1 MRRIR
6 SSFIALAAMASF
18 STAAH
23 AQTELRMM
31 WYSDGNEGEVI
42 QDLLTRFE
50 QENPDIKVVLDNVA
64 YDVIQTTLP
73 VQLES
78 GQGPDLARVTNI
90 KALSNHWLDLRPHL
104 QDAAYWETNFADYLD
119 WMRPDGSDAI
129 PGFMTQ
135 LTVTGPYINKTLFD
149 QAGVEMPADGATWDE
164 WVEAAKQVAASQGVP
179 IALGWDR
186 SGHRLAGPAISFGA
200 KYIGEDGLPDVVDD
214 GFKEM
219 ASRIAR
225 WHEEGTMP
233 KEVWGGV
240 AGQTYAALN
249 EEFANANVVMYESGS
264 WQIGQF
270 AATIGDAF
278 DWWAVPAPCGPAAC
292 SGLPGGAAVV
302 AITYTEHPAEV
313 ARVMEWLASEPIMKE
328 FAERTLFI
336 PGHAGLASAGLD
348 FQTDNESAKR
358 ALDVFVAETAKFAPV
373 AKLLPAYQWSDAIYA
388 ATITRMG
395 QVVAGEITLEEAY
408 ERIPEDIDQK
418 IAEATQQ

>member
-1 MRRIR
+1 MTGTKR
-6 SSFIALAAMASF
+6 FLIALAAT
-18 STAAH
+18 TAMTGAAA

-31 WYSDGNEGEVI
+31 WYSDGNEGEVM

-50 QENPDIKVVLDNVA
+50 QENPEIKVVLDNVA

-73 VQLES
+73 VQLEA
-78 GQGPDLARVTNI
+78 GNGPDMARVTNL
-90 KALSNHWLDLRPHL
+90 KAQAQHWLDLRPHL
-104 QDAAYWETNFADYLD
+104 QDAAYWEANFGDYLD

-129 PGFMTQ
+129 TGFMTQ

-149 QAGVEMPADGATWDE
+149 QAEVELPADGATWDE
-164 WVEAAKQVAASQGVP
+164 WVEAAKQVAASQDVP

-186 SGHRLAGPAISFGA
+186 SGHRLAGPAISMGA
-200 KYIGEDGLPDVVDD
+200 KYIGGDGQPAVVDE

-219 ASRIAR
+219 ASRIAT

-270 AATIGDAF
+270 AETIGDAF
-278 DWWAVPAPCGPAAC
+278 DWWAIPAPCGTAGC
-292 SGLPGGAAVV
+292 SGLPGGAGVV
-302 AITYTEHPAEV
+302 AINDTEHPEEV

-336 PGHAGLASAGLD
+336 PGHKGLAAAGLD
-348 FQTDNESAKR
+348 FQTDNPSAKR
-358 ALDVFVAETAKFAPV
+358 ALDVFVAETAKFLPV
-373 AKLLPAYQWSDAIYA
+373 AKQMPSYQWSDAIYA

-395 QVVAGEITLEEAY
+395 QVVAGEIDLDEAY
-408 ERIPEDIDQK
+408 ARIPDDVQQK
-418 IAEATQQ
+418 IDEAGK

>member
-1 MRRIR
+1 MKRLL
-6 SSFIALAAMASF
+6 IALAATTAMAS
-18 STAAH
+18 SAA

-31 WYSDGNEGEVI
+31 WYSDGNEGEVM

-50 QENPDIKVVLDNVA
+50 AEHPDIKVVLDNVA

-73 VQLES
+73 VQLEA
-78 GQGPDLARVTNI
+78 GNGPDMARVTNL
-90 KALSNHWLDLRPHL
+90 KALAEHWLDLRPHL
-104 QDAAYWETNFADYLD
+104 TDAAYWEENFGDYLD

-129 PGFMTQ
+129 TGFMTQ

-149 QAGVEMPADGATWDE
+149 QAGVEVPAEGTTWDE
-164 WVEAAKQVAASQGVP
+164 WVEAAKEVAASQSVP

-186 SGHRLAGPAISFGA
+186 SGHRLAGPAISMGA
-200 KYIGEDGLPDVVDD
+200 KYIGADGNPAVVDD

-219 ASRIAR
+219 ASRIAK

-270 AATIGDAF
+270 AKTIGDAF

-292 SGLPGGAAVV
+292 SGLPGGAGVV
-302 AITYTEHPAEV
+302 AINDTEHPEEV
-313 ARVMEWLASEPIMKE
+313 ARVMEWLASEPVMKE

-336 PGHAGLASAGLD
+336 PGHKGLASQGLD
-348 FQTDNESAKR
+348 FQTDNASAKR
-358 ALDVFVAETAKFAPV
+358 ALDIFVAETAKFDPT
-373 AKLLPAYQWSDAIYA
+373 AKLMPSYKWADAIYA

-395 QVVAGEITLEEAY
+395 QVVAGEITLDDAY
-408 ERIPEDIDQK
+408 ARIPEDIEQK
-418 IAEATQQ
+418 MAEAGK

>member
-1 MRRIR
+1 MRTKTWL
-6 SSFIALAAMASF
+6 IALFASAAVAGS
-18 STAAH
+18 AA

-31 WYSDGNEGEVI
+31 WYSDGNEGEVM

-73 VQLES
+73 VQLEA
-78 GQGPDLARVTNI
+78 GNGPDMARVTNL
-90 KALSNHWLDLRPHL
+90 KAQAQHWLDLRPYL
-104 QDAAYWETNFADYLD
+104 KDAAYWEENFGDYLD

-129 PGFMTQ
+129 TGFMTQ

-149 QAGVEMPADGATWDE
+149 QAGVEPLADGATWDE
-164 WVEAAKQVAASQGVP
+164 WVEAAKKVAASQNIP

-186 SGHRLAGPAISFGA
+186 SGHRLAGPAISMGA
-200 KYIGEDGLPDVVDD
+200 KYIGEDGNPAVVDD
-214 GFKEM
+214 GFKAMTE
-219 ASRIAR
+219 RIAK
-225 WHEEGTMP
+225 WHAEGTMP

-270 AATIGDAF
+270 AKTIGDAF
-278 DWWAVPAPCGPAAC
+278 DWWAIPAPCGPAAC
-292 SGLPGGAAVV
+292 SGLPGGAGVV
-302 AITYTEHPAEV
+302 AINDTQHPEEV
-313 ARVMEWLASEPIMKE
+313 ARVMEWLASEPVMKE

-336 PGHAGLASAGLD
+336 PGHKGLAAQGLN
-348 FQTDNESAKR
+348 FQTDNPSAKR

-373 AKLLPAYQWSDAIYA
+373 AKRLPSYRWSDAIYA

-395 QVVAGEITLEEAY
+395 QVVAGEITLDEAWA
-408 ERIPEDIDQK
+408 RIPEDIEQK
-418 IAEATQQ
+418 MAEAGK